1 MHEISYINA
10 IMYSRAVPMPGD
22 DAESDNAPIFD
33 ATKDACQDI
42 DLESTDEEIIVK
54 K

>member
-1 MHEISYINA
+1 MNA

-22 DAESDNAPIFD
+22 DAEDDAPLFD
-33 ATKDACQDI
+33 ATKDACEDI
-42 DLESTDEEIIVK
+42 DLDSTDDEIIVK